1 MVRAIILRPKGV
13 MARDRVPYLDDLKS
27 EESLDILLGDPLSK
41 VARAERR
48 TLLGVSTIG
57 IVIAKSGLVPA
68 KITAL
73 GIEFDQADQS
83 LLLKMLAWI
92 VVYFLFAFVIY
103 ALSDFFA
110 WRIAFKRASSLQHMG
125 RLKGDAQLSDETEA
139 DAEEEG
145 WLPRAPKSDEELRK
159 WSDFTWKLL
168 AKEGSPFLYRFSN
181 PVSLMRGVLEFAVP
195 VIIGLVAVVVLIRT
209 PPPRA
214 TGKQPAPLAI
224 PAKASQTP

>member
-1 MVRAIILRPKGV
+1 

-92 VVYFLFAFVIY
+92 VVYFLGN
-103 ALSDFFA
+103 SDFVVGDDLGM
-110 WRIAFKRASSLQHMG
+110 RQS
-125 RLKGDAQLSDETEA
+125 GDARSGT
-139 DAEEEG
+139 
-145 WLPRAPKSDEELRK
+145 
-159 WSDFTWKLL
+159 
-168 AKEGSPFLYRFSN
+168 
-181 PVSLMRGVLEFAVP
+181 VP
-195 VIIGLVAVVVLIRT
+195 TDSGD
-209 PPPRA
+209 
-214 TGKQPAPLAI
+214 
-224 PAKASQTP
+224 